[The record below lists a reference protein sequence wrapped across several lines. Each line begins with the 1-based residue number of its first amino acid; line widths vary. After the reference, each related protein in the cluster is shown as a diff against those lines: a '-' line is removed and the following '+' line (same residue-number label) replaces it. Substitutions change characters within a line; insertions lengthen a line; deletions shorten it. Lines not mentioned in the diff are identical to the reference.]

1 MSEFER
7 LEEKVAKMLTLIAEL
22 KERVGV
28 LESENR
34 KLFEMK
40 GEVAR
45 RIDSV
50 IKKLDALPEDEKGA

>member
-7 LEEKVAKMLTLIAEL
+7 LEERVTRMLSLIAEL
-22 KERVGV
+22 KERVGA

-45 RIDSV
+45 RIDSM